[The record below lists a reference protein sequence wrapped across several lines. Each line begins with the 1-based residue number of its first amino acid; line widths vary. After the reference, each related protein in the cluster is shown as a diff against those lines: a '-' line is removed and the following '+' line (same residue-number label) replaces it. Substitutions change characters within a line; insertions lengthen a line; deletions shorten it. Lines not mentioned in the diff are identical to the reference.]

1 MYSNVGKNIRNNE
14 RLQCCKKVKTMLEVL
29 YSAPCSV
36 VNQSFFPVPD
46 LFIPDPQKNEITF
59 LFN

>member
-1 MYSNVGKNIRNNE
+1 MNV
-14 RLQCCKKVKTMLEVL
+14 CSVVKKVKTMLEVL
-29 YSAPCSV
+29 YSAPSSV

-46 LFIPDPQKNEITF
+46 LFIPDTQKNEITF